1 MNVIELQPVTSPV
14 RGVIRPPG
22 SKSITNRAMVMAALA
37 DGPLTMTG
45 VLDSQDTRV
54 MIDSLR
60 RLGFSVE
67 QDLAGCRCTVH
78 GLGGQVPA
86 QSADL
91 WLENSGTSIRFLT
104 SLCALGSGAYR
115 LDGVERMRQRPI
127 GDLVRALEA
136 LGAGIQFEQPSSDCP
151 PIVVNG
157 SKGRLRGGAT
167 AIHGGI
173 SSQFLSSLLM
183 AAPACG
189 QPVHVTVDGELVSKP
204 YILMTL
210 RMMQSFGA
218 SVQYPDDL
226 SSFFITPQ
234 PYLAGT
240 YDIEPDAS
248 AASYFFGAAAVT
260 GGSVTVTG
268 LSRNALQGD
277 VEFAGALEKMG
288 CDVLWGKDRITVTG
302 RSLHGVEIDMNAI
315 SDTAQTLSAVAV
327 FADSPTTI
335 RNVGHMRHKE
345 TDRIAAVV
353 TELKRTG
360 VQAEE
365 LADGLRIYPGC
376 PRPAEIQ
383 TYDDHRM
390 AMSFS
395 LLGLRVPGIR
405 ILDPGCTA
413 KTYPEYFK
421 DLAALCAGDFEDSG
435 QE

>member
-1 MNVIELQPVTSPV
+1 MTFIEMQPVTSPV
-14 RGVIRPPG
+14 CGVIRPPG

-37 DGPLTMTG
+37 SGPLKMTG

-54 MIDSLR
+54 MVESLR
-60 RLGFSVE
+60 RLGFTVE
-67 QDLAGCRCTVH
+67 QDIDQCSCTVH
-78 GLGGQVPA
+78 GLGGRIPA
-86 QSADL
+86 ESADL

-104 SLCALGSGAYR
+104 SLCALGQGTYR

-127 GDLVRALEA
+127 GDLVSALKPI
-136 LGAGIQFEQPSSDCP
+136 GASIRFEQPQSDCP
-151 PIVVNG
+151 PIVVEGSNG
-157 SKGRLRGGAT
+157 SLQGGAT
-167 AIHGGI
+167 RIHGDI

-183 AAPACG
+183 AAPACSK
-189 QPVHVTVDGELVSKP
+189 PVHVTVDGDLVSKP

-210 RMMQSFGA
+210 QMMQAFGA

-226 SSFFITPQ
+226 SSFFIQPQ
-234 PYLAGT
+234 PYKSGT

-260 GGSVTVTG
+260 GGEVTVTG
-268 LSRNALQGD
+268 LSKHALQGD
-277 VEFAGALEKMG
+277 VGFAEALQRMG
-288 CDVLWGKDRITVTG
+288 CEVSWQSDRITVKG
-302 RSLHGVEIDMNAI
+302 RPLHGIDIDMNAI

-335 RNVGHMRHKE
+335 RNVGHMRLKE

-353 TELKRTG
+353 TELQRAG
-360 VQAEE
+360 IQAEE
-365 LADGLRIYPGC
+365 MTDGLRIFPGT
-376 PRPAEIQ
+376 PQPAEIR

-413 KTYPEYFK
+413 KTYPRYFE
-421 DLAALCAGDFEDSG
+421 DLAQLCG
-435 QE
+435 

>member
-1 MNVIELQPVTSPV
+1 MTFIELQPVTSPV
-14 RGVIRPPG
+14 RGVTRPPG

-37 DGPLTMTG
+37 DGPLSMTG

-54 MIDSLR
+54 MVESLR
-60 RLGFSVE
+60 RLGFTVD
-67 QDLAGCRCTVH
+67 QDLAACCCTVH
-78 GLGGQVPA
+78 GRGGRIPA
-86 QSADL
+86 ESADL
-91 WLENSGTSIRFLT
+91 WLENSGTSIRFLA
-104 SLCALGSGAYR
+104 SLCALGTGTYR

-127 GDLVRALEA
+127 GDLVRALRP
-136 LGAGIQFEQPSSDCP
+136 LGANIRFERPNSDCP
-151 PIVVNG
+151 PIVVDG
-157 SKGRLRGGAT
+157 PGGRLQGGAT
-167 AIHGGI
+167 SIHGEI

-189 QPVHVTVDGELVSKP
+189 TPVQVTVEGDLVSKP
-204 YILMTL
+204 YVTMTL
-210 RMMQSFGA
+210 QMMRAFGA

-226 SSFFITPQ
+226 SSFLIEPRA
-234 PYLAGT
+234 YCGGT

-277 VEFAGALEKMG
+277 VGFAAALEQMG
-288 CDVLWGKDRITVTG
+288 CEVAWESDRVTVTG
-302 RSLHGVEIDMNAI
+302 RPLHGIDIDMNAI

-353 TELKRTG
+353 TELKRAG
-360 VQAEE
+360 IHAEE
-365 LADGLRIYPGC
+365 LADGLRIHPGT
-376 PRPAEIQ
+376 PQPAEIQ

-395 LLGLRVPGIR
+395 LLGLKVPGIR

-413 KTYPEYFK
+413 KTYPRYFE
-421 DLAALCAGDFEDSG
+421 DLAALCAGSPS
-435 QE
+435 